1 MAHAAAILIIE
12 DDPDIADLVEIHL
25 SDLGY
30 RVDTVGDGRAG
41 LDRARVGDYA
51 LIILDRMLPS
61 MDGLKVCSTLRREG
75 IPTPILMLTA
85 KTEEMDKVLG
95 LDMGADDY
103 VTKPFSIHELLARVK
118 ALIRRRRL
126 DGTENEGDARRDID
140 VGPLAI
146 SPAKRTVELN
156 NEPVD
161 LTAKEFDLLALFA
174 RHPGRAFSR
183 QELLDL
189 VWGYQYAGYSHTVNS
204 HINRLRSKIEPEPEH
219 PRFIRTVWGVG
230 YRFAEEAELEAD
242 EQPA

>member
-41 LDRARVGDYA
+41 LDRARVGDYV

-61 MDGLKVCSTLRREG
+61 MDGLDVCSTLRREG

-85 KTEEMDKVLG
+85 KSEEMDKVLG

-126 DGTENEGDARRDID
+126 DGTDNEGDARRDID
-140 VGPLAI
+140 IGPLAI

-161 LTAKEFDLLALFA
+161 LTAKEFDLLTLFA

>member
-1 MAHAAAILIIE
+1 MAHAAAILIVE
-12 DDPDIADLVEIHL
+12 DDLDIANLVELHL

-30 RVDTVGDGRAG
+30 RVDTEVDGRDG

-61 MDGLKVCSTLRREG
+61 MDGMDVCETLRSEG

-85 KTEEMDKVLG
+85 KSEEMDKVLG
-95 LDMGADDY
+95 LDRGADDY
-103 VTKPFSIHELLARVK
+103 VTKPFSVHELLARVK

-126 DGTENEGDARRDID
+126 DGTDNEGDARRDID

-146 SPAKRTVELN
+146 SPAKRTVELDN
-156 NEPVD
+156 QPVD

-204 HINRLRSKIEPEPEH
+204 HINRLRGKIEPEPEH

-230 YRFAEEAELEAD
+230 YRFAEEEELEAD
-242 EQPA
+242 QQPA

>member
-1 MAHAAAILIIE
+1 MPHAVAILIVE
-12 DDPDIADLVEIHL
+12 DDPDIAKLVEIHL

-30 RVDTVGDGRAG
+30 RVDTVEDGREG
-41 LDRARVGDYA
+41 LQRARVGDYA
-51 LIILDRMLPS
+51 LIILDRMLPT
-61 MDGLKVCSTLRREG
+61 MDGMDVCRTLRMDG
-75 IPTPILMLTA
+75 IPTPILMFSA
-85 KTEEMDKVLG
+85 KGEEMDKVVG

-103 VTKPFSIHELLARVK
+103 VSKPFSIHELLARAN

-126 DGTENEGDARRDID
+126 DGTDSEGDSRRNIDI
-140 VGPLAI
+140 GPLAI
-146 SPAKRTVELN
+146 SPEKRLVELDN
-156 NEPVD
+156 QVVD

-204 HINRLRSKIEPEPEH
+204 HINRLRGKIEPDPEN

-230 YRFAEEAELEAD
+230 YRFAEEHELAEDGQTA
-242 EQPA
+242 

>member
-1 MAHAAAILIIE
+1 MAHAAAILIVE

-30 RVDTVGDGRAG
+30 RVDTAGDGQEG

-61 MDGLKVCSTLRREG
+61 MDGLDVCLALRREG

-85 KTEEMDKVLG
+85 KSEEMDKVLG
-95 LDMGADDY
+95 LDVGADDY
-103 VTKPFSIHELLARVK
+103 VTKPFSVHELLARVK

-126 DGTENEGDARRDID
+126 DGTDNEGDARRDIA

-146 SPAKRTVELN
+146 SPAKRTVELHH
-156 NEPVD
+156 EPIE

-204 HINRLRSKIEPEPEH
+204 HINRLRGKIEPEPEH
-219 PRFIRTVWGVG
+219 PTFIRTVWGVG
-230 YRFAEEAELEAD
+230 YRFAEEEELAAD